1 MLIFRHFAEELLT
14 CFDGRVLPHAPLG
27 MLNKTEYATYYR
39 PKAETFQKSKC
50 MWLKVFNMGCGYT
63 LKNSPFLKE
72 WWVASTFKW
81 KEETANVDFFFFFNF
96 QTLTEGKKTGLLK
109 YLSVVLEE
117 QCVKPTSHLRSF
129 SFKNLSP
136 SLISASCWES
146 MNEEGEWWFFSIFIY
161 YWSIFD
167 LQCCISFWLTAKWFI
182 YIYIHI
188 HICVCAYI

>member
-1 MLIFRHFAEELLT
+1 MQHITVRKLKHFRNQSACGSKFLIWGVDTRWKTHLFSRSGGWPPPLNEKKK
-14 CFDGRVLPHAPLG
+14 LPILI
-27 MLNKTEYATYYR
+27 
-39 PKAETFQKSKC
+39 
-50 MWLKVFNMGCGYT
+50 
-63 LKNSPFLKE
+63 
-72 WWVASTFKW
+72 
-81 KEETANVDFFFFFNF
+81 FFFFNF

-161 YWSIFD
+161 YWSTFD